1 MPSLN
6 ALLLRSAFILLIGTQ
21 LTGCLT
27 AAVGGAA
34 AGGVAVIDR
43 RTTGIYVEDENIEL
57 KALQQIRKTL
67 NDQAHVNVTSYNLNV
82 LMSGEVPTDEART
95 EAENIV
101 KAIENVKNITN
112 EIAIGPKSTISDR
125 GNDTYLTSKVKAK
138 FVAEK
143 NFSANNVKIV
153 TEAGVVYLMGL
164 VSDHEARLATEIA
177 RTTEGVT
184 KVVKMFE
191 YTK

>member
-1 MPSLN
+1 MPSFN
-6 ALLLRSAFILLIGTQ
+6 TILLRSAFILLIGTQ

-34 AGGVAVIDR
+34 AGGAVAVDR
-43 RTTGIYVEDENIEL
+43 RTAGIYVEDENIEL
-57 KALQQIRKTL
+57 KALKQIRSTL
-67 NDQAHVNVTSYNLNV
+67 NDQAHVNVTSYNLSV
-82 LMSGEVPTDEART
+82 LLSGEVPTQEART

-101 KAIENVKNITN
+101 RAIENVKNITN
-112 EIAIGPKSTISDR
+112 ELSVGPKSSFTDR
-125 GNDTYLTSKVKAK
+125 SNDTYLTSRVKAN

-177 RTTEGVT
+177 RTTDGVS
-184 KVVKMFE
+184 KVVKIFE

>member
-1 MPSLN
+1 MTPLN
-6 ALLLRSAFILLIGTQ
+6 TLLLRTVFTLLIGTQ

-34 AGGVAVIDR
+34 AGGAIAVDR
-43 RTTGIYVEDENIEL
+43 RTAGIYVEDENIEI

-67 NDQAHVNVTSYNLNV
+67 NKQAHINVTSYNLSV
-82 LMSGEVPTDEART
+82 LLSGEAPTSEAKT

-101 KAIENVKNITN
+101 KAIENVSNITN
-112 EIAIGPKSTISDR
+112 EIVVGPKSTIGDR

-143 NFSANNVKIV
+143 NFSANHVKIV
-153 TEAGVVYLMGL
+153 TEAGIVYLMGL

-184 KVVKMFE
+184 KVIKIFQ

>member
-34 AGGVAVIDR
+34 AGGAAVVDR

-82 LMSGEVPTDEART
+82 LMSGEVPTGEART

-101 KAIENVKNITN
+101 KAIENVKSITN

>member
-1 MPSLN
+1 MQSFN
-6 ALLLRSAFILLIGTQ
+6 TLLLRTAFILLIGTQ
-21 LTGCLT
+21 LTGCFT

-34 AGGVAVIDR
+34 AGGVAVVDR

-57 KALQQIRKTL
+57 KALQQIRSTL
-67 NDQAHVNVTSYNLNV
+67 NDEAHVNVTSYNLSV
-82 LMSGEVPTDEART
+82 LITGEVPTEEART

-101 KAIENVKNITN
+101 KAIENVKNVTN
-112 EIAIGPKSTISDR
+112 ELVIRPKSSLTDR

-153 TEAGVVYLMGL
+153 TEAGVVYLLGL

-184 KVVKMFE
+184 KVVKIFE

>member
-1 MPSLN
+1 MPSFN
-6 ALLLRSAFILLIGTQ
+6 ALLLRSAFLLLIGTQ

-34 AGGVAVIDR
+34 AGGVAVVDR

-67 NDQAHVNVTSYNLNV
+67 NDQAHINVTSYNLNV
-82 LMSGEVPTDEART
+82 LLTGEVPTDEARA

-112 EIAIGPKSTISDR
+112 EIVIGPKTTISDR
-125 GNDTYLTSKVKAK
+125 ANDTYLTSKVKAK

-153 TEAGVVYLMGL
+153 TESSVVYLMGL

-184 KVVKMFE
+184 KVVKIFE